1 MSVVYSLSIT
11 TYIERKSSEFKNN
24 ASDIKSSL
32 KVSST
37 GAYNSITKTPKYLT
51 KGSKKQVYLQKV
63 LKSTDAGVGIDTITN
78 TNKWKNMHKHKHK
91 HKQENQNNISV
102 NLKPVYQMC
111 ETGSSV
117 ENFLMS
123 SQGNFSSLAGYTN
136 EEAEADTVMCET
148 QKIEATMTWS
158 VQDEVFMYKEKEN
171 QDPNFHNLENRT
183 ITSKDSVWESGV
195 SEGSIVVQ
203 DLPKS
208 KIVFATKKSID
219 KDLGP
224 LLNYNPIRHE
234 NEYKQVIQNRIRK
247 PSNYCEKIVK
257 EDTYYHVESSSS
269 SSDSLNETMQIE
281 IEDEKCFDNF
291 VEHTKVK
298 TSKAIYAQRTQKF
311 DFSKIN
317 STRGYGKKFNELS
330 GWKRTSTSLAKKQQ
344 REIRN
349 AQFMLRMAVEN
360 GDINKI
366 LSILNSQSGF
376 SKAKFNQEQSE
387 LVNLIDTTQ
396 HQVISNTYCNKIDMR
411 GQDQWTLLHI
421 AANEGNCD
429 VVKVLLEYEANPNSV
444 SANQRTPLHLAC
456 MRGYYS
462 VVKELI
468 EHDSNINSS
477 DMDGN
482 TPTHLCSE
490 FGKLKFTPNQIV

>member
-1 MSVVYSLSIT
+1 M
-11 TYIERKSSEFKNN
+11 
-24 ASDIKSSL
+24 
-32 KVSST
+32 
-37 GAYNSITKTPKYLT
+37 PKAT
-51 KGSKKQVYLQKV
+51 R
-63 LKSTDAGVGIDTITN
+63 AGTGIDMFKLRTNLKLKAEGLGFRGLWILNWGYLFYIDTNENTN
-78 TNKWKNMHKHKHK
+78 TVKHKNK
-91 HKQENQNNISV
+91 LRNQNNTSV
-102 NLKPVYQMC
+102 NSKPVYQMC

-117 ENFLMS
+117 ENFLRS
-123 SQGNFSSLAGYTN
+123 SQGNFSSSAGYTN
-136 EEAEADTVMCET
+136 EEAETDMIMCET
-148 QKIEATMTWS
+148 QQVEATMTWNI
-158 VQDEVFMYKEKEN
+158 QDEVFMHKEKEN
-171 QDPNFHNLENRT
+171 QEPNFHNFENRT

-219 KDLGP
+219 KDSTP

-234 NEYKQVIQNRIRK
+234 NGYKKVIQNRIRK

-257 EDTYYHVESSSS
+257 EDTYHHVGSSSS

-281 IEDEKCFDNF
+281 IEDDKCFDDF
-291 VEHTKVK
+291 VEHSKVK
-298 TSKAIYAQRTQKF
+298 TSKAIDEQRTEKF
-311 DFSKIN
+311 YFPKMN
-317 STRGYGKKFNELS
+317 STRGHGKKFNELS
-330 GWKRTSTSLAKKQQ
+330 GSKCASTSLAKKQQ
-344 REIRN
+344 RETKNSR
-349 AQFMLRMAVEN
+349 FMLRMAVEK
-360 GDINKI
+360 GDINTI

-376 SKAKFNQEQSE
+376 YKAKFNQEQSE

-429 VVKVLLEYEANPNSV
+429 VVKVLLEYRANPNSV

-456 MRGYYS
+456 MRGYHS
-462 VVKELI
+462 VVKELV

-490 FGKLKFTPNQIV
+490 FGKLKFTPN